1 MGVIAYKKEIS
12 PGVERTLYMVV
23 AEAINRYTGLRVQKK
38 RRSIPSEPKAQRI
51 YKELWSACREER
63 PDGANFTHWNQLVDC
78 YLDHINE
85 KIRSDKNPHG
95 LSPKVVQNK
104 KSRLAHVDSWRMTHL
119 DLVTPKFVSD
129 ELDALELKG
138 FSRTLTNHILQE
150 VKCTFAFAVHMGA
163 MKANPFSGMKA
174 RKAPKKRKEAL
185 THADVDQL
193 LAEAKQRN
201 HPYYHVWLLT
211 IALGLRRSELAGLKW
226 LDVDFVQGLVYLRRQ
241 LIPREGPVPFLK
253 DREERVVAI
262 PSYIIPVL
270 KEMKLK
276 SASEYVIE
284 LNCKKWELGHQ
295 AEVLRKFCREIGIK
309 EVTHHQLRATHITL
323 ALIDGIPLG
332 IVKENVGHAK
342 LSTTDQYFRSAG
354 IQMKGQTDI
363 LRIRV
368 PQNGEAK
375 VYSLTSAK

>member
-1 MGVIAYKKEIS
+1 MGVIAYKKEVS
-12 PGVERTLYMVV
+12 SGVEKTLYMVV
-23 AEAINRYTGLRVQKK
+23 AEAINRYTGLRIQRK
-38 RRSIPSEPKAQRI
+38 RRGIPSQPKAQRI

-63 PDGANFTHWNQLVDC
+63 PDGANFTQWGQLVDC
-78 YLDHINE
+78 YLDHVDE
-85 KIRSDKNPHG
+85 KVRSDRNPYG
-95 LSPKVVQNK
+95 LSPRVVQNK
-104 KSRLAHVDSWRMTHL
+104 KSRLHHAKDWRAMHL

-129 ELDALELKG
+129 QLDALELKG

-150 VKCTFAFAVHMGA
+150 VKCAFAFAVHMGA
-163 MKANPFSGMKA
+163 IKTNPFSGVKA
-174 RKAPKKRKEAL
+174 RKVPKKRKEAL
-185 THADVDQL
+185 THGEVDQL
-193 LAEAKQRN
+193 LAEAKKRN
-201 HPYYHVWLLT
+201 HPYFYVWLLT
-211 IALGLRRSELAGLKW
+211 ITLGLRRSELAGLKW
-226 LDVDFVQGLVYLRRQ
+226 VDIDFTQGLAYLRRQ

-262 PSYIIPVL
+262 PSYILPIL

-276 SASEYVIE
+276 STSEYVIE
-284 LNCKKWELGHQ
+284 LNCRKWELGHQ
-295 AEVLRKFCREIGIK
+295 AEVLRQFCREIGIK

-323 ALIDGIPLG
+323 ALVDGVPLG

-354 IQMKGQTDI
+354 IEMKGQTDR

-375 VYSLTSAK
+375 VLSIQAAK